1 MDTLE
6 SVIHLTYFMFPLSV
20 KQNMPVSQLITEEAL
35 MSNSNV
41 DVCTVGEIGDEMK
54 QFSICRRSSSSLF
67 NLEIAK

>member
-35 MSNSNV
+35 MSSSNV
-41 DVCTVGEIGDEMK
+41 DVCTVGE
-54 QFSICRRSSSSLF
+54 
-67 NLEIAK
+67 

>member
-35 MSNSNV
+35 MSSSN
-41 DVCTVGEIGDEMK
+41 VGEIGDEMNKHRSVLCLRK
-54 QFSICRRSSSSLF
+54 QIC
-67 NLEIAK
+67 EQI

>member
-35 MSNSNV
+35 MSSSNV
-41 DVCTVGEIGDEMK
+41 DVCTVGEIGDEMNKHRSVLCLRK
-54 QFSICRRSSSSLF
+54 QIC
-67 NLEIAK
+67 EQI